1 MVATYSVGV
10 YSPHRLLSLAVI
22 VATAE
27 FIVRE
32 FGGGLP
38 SIPDYAGPFVV
49 LVPMWLVG
57 NAIRSWKLRAEAL
70 QERATLLAQ
79 EGERAMHMAIAE
91 ERARIAREMH
101 DVIAHSVS
109 VMVVQA
115 GAARQVLTS
124 EPGKATEAL
133 LAVEATGREAM
144 TELRRLLG
152 VVSDGGSDA
161 SLTPQPGVDQLD
173 ALVQRVGDAG
183 LPVQLRIEGQPRTLP
198 PGVDVAAYRIV
209 QEALTNA
216 LKYSGLAPTE
226 VVLDYRESEL
236 KVEVLDEGNVQGL
249 NGDVRQGRGLVGMR
263 ERVAL
268 FGGTLEAGPRLER
281 GYAVRAWLPY

>member
-1 MVATYSVGV
+1 
-10 YSPHRLLSLAVI
+10 
-22 VATAE
+22 
-27 FIVRE
+27 
-32 FGGGLP
+32 
-38 SIPDYAGPFVV
+38 
-49 LVPMWLVG
+49 MWLVG

-236 KVEVLDEGNVQGL
+236 KVEVLDEGNVQDL

>member
-1 MVATYSVGV
+1 VGGW
-10 YSPHRLLSLAVI
+10 YP
-22 VATAE
+22 
-27 FIVRE
+27 
-32 FGGGLP
+32 P
-38 SIPDYAGPFVV
+38 
-49 LVPMWLVG
+49 
-57 NAIRSWKLRAEAL
+57 
-70 QERATLLAQ
+70 
-79 EGERAMHMAIAE
+79 
-91 ERARIAREMH
+91 
-101 DVIAHSVS
+101 
-109 VMVVQA
+109 
-115 GAARQVLTS
+115 
-124 EPGKATEAL
+124 
-133 LAVEATGREAM
+133 
-144 TELRRLLG
+144 
-152 VVSDGGSDA
+152 
-161 SLTPQPGVDQLD
+161 LTPQPGVDQLD